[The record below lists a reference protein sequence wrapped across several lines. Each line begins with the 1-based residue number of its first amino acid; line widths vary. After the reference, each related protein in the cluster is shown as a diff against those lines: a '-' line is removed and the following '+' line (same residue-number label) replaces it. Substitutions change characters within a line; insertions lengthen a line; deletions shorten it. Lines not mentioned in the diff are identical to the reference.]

1 MAPAAPATAASPGAP
16 AARFYLPQLDG
27 LRFLAFVLV
36 FLHHL
41 KLPPAGSMAD
51 GWATPW
57 LTLRAF
63 GWLGVELFFVLSAFL
78 MTSLLLREQRAR
90 GTIAVGRFFIRRIL
104 RIWPLYFFTLALGF
118 AALPLVAYS
127 TFGTSAHHALVAT
140 YLLPYALFLGNF
152 AVAIAGYP
160 GGFAMPSLALLW
172 TISFEEQF
180 YVTLPFLLLLLATAR
195 ASTWLKLL
203 GAVALFGLAVRVA
216 LLLLPV
222 PPHPATWVIP
232 IARPD
237 SFVVGM
243 LLALAIDRQLPV
255 LRPWAGRG
263 PLAVALAVALLVG
276 VALFPDIDS
285 GSWHR
290 LWQYP
295 AVAVGFGALLLA
307 LCAGRGLA
315 PRVFASRPL
324 VALGRISYGLY
335 VYQLLALELAS
346 HLFARFVPDAGRVPL
361 AAWAAECLVGLTLTI
376 AFAAASYRWLERPF
390 LRRKAAYELVHS
402 RPP

>member
-1 MAPAAPATAASPGAP
+1 MTAPAATANGA
-16 AARFYLPQLDG
+16 AERFYLPQLDG
-27 LRFLAFVLV
+27 LRFLAFFLV

-51 GWATPW
+51 GLAGPW

-63 GWLGVELFFVLSAFL
+63 GWMGVELFFVLSAFL
-78 MTSLLLREQRAR
+78 MTSLLLREHRAR
-90 GTIAVGRFFIRRIL
+90 GAIAVGRFFIRRVL
-104 RIWPLYFFTLALGF
+104 RIWPLYFFALALGF
-118 AALPLVAYS
+118 AVLPLAAYG
-127 TFGTSAHHALVAT
+127 TFGTPAHHALVAT
-140 YLLPYALFLGNF
+140 YLLPCVLFLGNF

-160 GGFAMPSLALLW
+160 DGFAMPSLALLW

-180 YVTLPFLLLLLATAR
+180 YVTLPLLLLLLAPARTA
-195 ASTWLKLL
+195 TWVRLL

-222 PPHPATWVIP
+222 PAHPATWVIP

-237 SFVVGM
+237 AFVVGM
-243 LLALAIDRQLPV
+243 LLALAYHRDLPWV
-255 LRPWAGRG
+255 RVRRGAGPAALG
-263 PLAVALAVALLVG
+263 VAAALLSG
-276 VALFPDIDS
+276 VTLFPNIDS

-307 LCAGRGLA
+307 LCGGQGIVH
-315 PRVFASRPL
+315 RVFASRPL

-346 HLFARFVPDAGRVPL
+346 RLFQALLPRAGAAPL
-361 AAWAAECLVGLTLTI
+361 AAWAAECAAGLLLTV
-376 AFAAASYRWLERPF
+376 AFAAMSYRWLERPF
-390 LRRKAAYELVHS
+390 LRRKAAYEIVRS
-402 RPP
+402 RPA

>member
-1 MAPAAPATAASPGAP
+1 MTPAAPATASPAI
-16 AARFYLPQLDG
+16 AATARFYLPQLDG
-27 LRFLAFVLV
+27 LRFLAFFLV

-57 LTLRAF
+57 LALRAF
-63 GWLGVELFFVLSAFL
+63 GWMGVELFFVLSAFL
-78 MTSLLLREQRAR
+78 MTSLLLREHRAR
-90 GTIAVGRFFIRRIL
+90 GAISVGRFFIRRIL
-104 RIWPLYFFTLALGF
+104 RIWPLYFFALALGF
-118 AALPLVAYS
+118 AVLPLAAYA
-127 TFGTSAHHALVAT
+127 TFGTPAHHALVAT
-140 YLLPYALFLGNF
+140 YLLPYVLFLGNV

-160 GGFAMPSLALLW
+160 DGFAMPSLALLW

-180 YVTLPFLLLLLATAR
+180 YVTLPFLLLLLAPAR
-195 ASTWLKLL
+195 AVTWVRLL

-232 IARPD
+232 LARPD
-237 SFVVGM
+237 AFVVGM
-243 LLALAIDRQLPV
+243 LLALAYDRELPL
-255 LRPWAGRG
+255 LRDRRGRG
-263 PLAVALAVALLVG
+263 PVAICVAVALLASVTY
-276 VALFPDIDS
+276 FPNIDS

-307 LCAGRGLA
+307 LCGAGGA
-315 PRVFASRPL
+315 AQRVFASPPL

-346 HLFARFVPDAGRVPL
+346 RLFLRLFPQADNAPL
-361 AAWAAECLVGLTLTI
+361 AAWAAECTVGLLLAI
-376 AFAAASYRWLERPF
+376 AMAAASYRWLERPF
-390 LRRKAAYELVHS
+390 LRRKAAYELVRS
-402 RPP
+402 RPA